1 MIRNDRQRNCETE
14 RKRDRIIELKK
25 QRYTTYSGIEKER
38 ERQTLRERQ
47 GEIVERQRYEER

>member
-1 MIRNDRQRNCETE
+1 MIRIDRQRNCETE

-25 QRYTTYSGIEKER
+25 QRYTTYRGIEKER

-47 GEIVERQRYEER
+47 REIVQRQRYEER